1 MKKAFIT
8 LFAFLLLYQ
17 NSFAQNS
24 GNNSIKI
31 LTQKKGVSIRGMA
44 VPNTNTIWASGS
56 KGSIAKSVNGGTDFE
71 WMQVAG
77 YETRDFRSIHAWDD
91 KEAIIVAIA
100 APAII
105 LKTKDGGTSWY
116 KVYENTDTLMFLD
129 AIHFK
134 DASNGLVVGDPIGNT
149 IFLLSTSDKGEHW
162 NEVSSSYF
170 KTPLEKGEAFFASSG
185 SNIAQLSKEDFLVS
199 GGMRSRLWI
208 NGEAMDIPIIQGGK
222 STGANSM
229 AISPNGNNI
238 MIVGGDFMK
247 DTSRLENAVGLKL
260 MEEPNSNQE
269 KGQLKRKSLWVLDKY
284 IGHPNGYRSGVEYVS
299 NTLLISCGTSG
310 VDISKNKGKNWDLI
324 SIESFHVVRKQPNT
338 KAVFL
343 AGGGGRIGYY
353 SIP

>member
-8 LFAFLLLYQ
+8 LFAFLLLCQ

-56 KGSIAKSVNGGTDFE
+56 KGSIALSVNGGTDFE
-71 WMQVAG
+71 WMQVPG
-77 YETRDFRSIHAWDD
+77 YETRDFRSIHAWDE
-91 KEAIIVAIA
+91 KEAIIVAVA

-105 LKTKDGGTSWY
+105 LKTKDGGNSWY
-116 KVYENTDTLMFLD
+116 KVYENADTLMFLD

-134 DASNGLVVGDPIGNT
+134 DASNGLVVGDPIHNY
-149 IFLLSTSDKGEHW
+149 IFLLSTNDKGEHW
-162 NEVSSSYF
+162 NEVSSKYF

-208 NGEAMDIPIIQGGK
+208 NGSAMDIPIIQGGK

-229 AISPNGNNI
+229 AISPNGNRI

-247 DTSRLENAVGLKL
+247 DTSRIENVVGLKL
-260 MEEPNSNQE
+260 MEEPNSDQ
-269 KGQLKRKSLWVLDKY
+269 KWQSKRKSSWVVDNS
-284 IGHPNGYRSGVEYVS
+284 IGQPNGYRSGVEYLTNS
-299 NTLLISCGTSG
+299 ILTACGTTG
-310 VDISKNKGKNWDLI
+310 VDISKNKGKSWELI
-324 SIESFHVVRKQPNT
+324 SNESFHVVRKQPNT

-343 AGGGGRIGYY
+343 AGSGGRIGYY

>member
-56 KGSIAKSVNGGTDFE
+56 KGSIALSVNGGTNFE
-71 WMQVAG
+71 WMQVQG
-77 YETRDFRSIHAWDD
+77 YETRDFRSIHAWNE
-91 KEAIIVAIA
+91 KEAIIVAVA

-105 LKTKDGGTSWY
+105 LKTKDGGKSWY
-116 KVYENTDTLMFLD
+116 KVYENADTLMFLD

-134 DASNGLVVGDPIGNT
+134 NASNGLVVGDPISNS
-149 IFLLSTSDKGEHW
+149 IFLLSTNDKGEHW
-162 NEVSSSYF
+162 NEVPSNYF

-185 SNIAQLSKEDFLVS
+185 SNIAQLSKDDFLVS
-199 GGMRSRLWI
+199 GGLRSRLWI

-229 AISPNGNNI
+229 AISTNGNNI

-247 DTSRLENAVGLKL
+247 DTSRLQNAVGLKL
-260 MEEPNSNQE
+260 S
-269 KGQLKRKSLWVLDKY
+269 KRKSTWVVEKF
-284 IGHPNGYRSGVEYVS
+284 IGHPNGYRSGVDYLTNS
-299 NTLLISCGTSG
+299 ILIACGTTG
-310 VDISKNKGKNWDLI
+310 VDISKNKGKSWELI
-324 SIESFHVVRKQPNT
+324 SNESFHVVRKQPNT
-338 KAVFL
+338 KAIFL
-343 AGGGGRIGYY
+343 AGTGGRIGYY
-353 SIP
+353 IIP

>member
-1 MKKAFIT
+1 MKKACIA
-8 LFAFLLLYQ
+8 LFAILISCQ
-17 NSFAQNS
+17 NSIAQNS

-31 LTQKKGVSIRGMA
+31 LSQKKGVSIRGLA
-44 VPNTNTIWASGS
+44 VPNQNTIWASGS
-56 KGSIAKSVNGGTDFE
+56 KGSIAKSVNGGADFE
-71 WMQVAG
+71 WMQVKG
-77 YETRDFRSIHAWDD
+77 YESRDFRSIHAWDD

-134 DASNGLVVGDPIGNT
+134 DASNGLVVGDPISNH
-149 IFLLSTSDKGEHW
+149 IFLLSTVDKGENW
-162 NEVSSSYF
+162 NEVPSSYF

-185 SNIAQLSKEDFLVS
+185 SNIAQLSKDDFLVS
-199 GGMRSRLWI
+199 GGVRSRLWI
-208 NGEAMDIPIIQGGK
+208 NGAAMDIPILQGGT
-222 STGANSM
+222 SMGANSM

-247 DTSRLENAVGLKL
+247 DTSRTQNAVGLKL
-260 MEEPNSNQE
+260 FIKPNSNKKWQSE
-269 KGQLKRKSLWVLDKY
+269 KIPYWKIDEFVGF
-284 IGHPNGYRSGVEYVS
+284 PNGYRSGVEYVS
-299 NTLLISCGTSG
+299 NTILISCGTSG

-324 SIESFHVVRKQPNT
+324 STESFHVVRKQPNT

-353 SIP
+353 RIP

>member
-1 MKKAFIT
+1 MKKAFIA
-8 LFAFLLLYQ
+8 LFAFLILYQ

-31 LTQKKGVSIRGMA
+31 LTQKKGVSVRALA
-44 VPNTNTIWASGS
+44 VPNLNTIWASGS

-71 WMQVAG
+71 WMQVKG

-91 KEAIIVAIA
+91 KQAIIVAVA

-116 KVYENTDTLMFLD
+116 KVYENADTLMFLD

-134 DASNGLVVGDPIGNT
+134 DASNGLVVGDPISNH
-149 IFLLSTSDKGEHW
+149 IFLLSTVDKGEHW
-162 NEVSSSYF
+162 NEIPSSYF

-199 GGMRSRLWI
+199 GGLRSRLWI
-208 NGEAMDIPIIQGGK
+208 NGLAMDIPILQGGT

-247 DTSRLENAVGLKL
+247 DTSRLQNAVGLKL
-260 MEEPNSNQE
+260 FIKPNSNQKWQSE
-269 KGQLKRKSLWVLDKY
+269 KIPYWKIDELAGL
-284 IGHPNGYRSGVEYVS
+284 PNGYRSGVEYIT
-299 NTLLISCGTSG
+299 NTILIACGTSG
-310 VDISKNKGKNWDLI
+310 VDISMNKGKSWDLI
-324 SIESFHVVRKQPNT
+324 STESFHVVRKQPTT

-353 SIP
+353 RIS

>member
-1 MKKAFIT
+1 MKKACIA
-8 LFAFLLLYQ
+8 LFAILISCQ
-17 NSFAQNS
+17 NSIAQNS

-31 LTQKKGVSIRGMA
+31 LSQKKGVIIRGLA
-44 VPNTNTIWASGS
+44 VPNQNTIWASGS
-56 KGSIAKSVNGGTDFE
+56 KGSIAKSVNGGADFE
-71 WMQVAG
+71 WMQVKG
-77 YETRDFRSIHAWDD
+77 YESRDFRSIHAWDD

-134 DASNGLVVGDPIGNT
+134 DAANGLVVGDPISNH
-149 IFLLSTSDKGEHW
+149 IFLLSTVDKGENW
-162 NEVSSSYF
+162 NEVPSSYF

-185 SNIAQLSKEDFLVS
+185 SNIAQLSKDDFLVS
-199 GGMRSRLWI
+199 GGVRSRLWI
-208 NGEAMDIPIIQGGK
+208 NGAAMEIPILQGGT

-247 DTSRLENAVGLKL
+247 DTSRKQNAVGLKL
-260 MEEPNSNQE
+260 FIKPNSNKKWQSE
-269 KGQLKRKSLWVLDKY
+269 KIPYWKIDEFVGF
-284 IGHPNGYRSGVEYVS
+284 PNGYRSGVEYVS
-299 NTLLISCGTSG
+299 NTILISCGTSG

-324 SIESFHVVRKQPNT
+324 STESFHVVRKQPNT

-353 SIP
+353 RIP

>member
-1 MKKAFIT
+1 MKKACIA
-8 LFAFLLLYQ
+8 LLAFLLLYQ

-31 LTQKKGVSIRGMA
+31 LTQKKGVSIRGLA
-44 VPNTNTIWASGS
+44 VPNLNTIWASGS

-71 WMQVAG
+71 WMQVKG
-77 YETRDFRSIHAWDD
+77 YETRDFRSIHAWDE
-91 KEAIIVAIA
+91 KEAIIVAVA

-105 LKTKDGGTSWY
+105 LKTKDGGNSWY
-116 KVYENTDTLMFLD
+116 TVYENADTLMFLD

-134 DASNGLVVGDPIGNT
+134 DASNGLVVGDPISNH
-149 IFLLSTSDKGEHW
+149 IFLLSTVDKGEHW
-162 NEVSSSYF
+162 NEIPSSYF

-199 GGMRSRLWI
+199 GGLRSRLWI
-208 NGEAMDIPIIQGGK
+208 NGLAMDIPILQGGT

-238 MIVGGDFMK
+238 MIVGGDFMR
-247 DTSRLENAVGLKL
+247 DTSRLQNAVGLKL
-260 MEEPNSNQE
+260 FIKPNSNQKWQSE
-269 KGQLKRKSLWVLDKY
+269 KIPYWKIDELAGL
-284 IGHPNGYRSGVEYVS
+284 PNGYRSGVEYI
-299 NTLLISCGTSG
+299 TKTILIACGTSG
-310 VDISKNKGKNWDLI
+310 VDISMNKGKNWDLI
-324 SIESFHVVRKQPNT
+324 STESFHVVRKQPST

-353 SIP
+353 HIL

>member
-8 LFAFLLLYQ
+8 LFAFLLLYE
-17 NSFAQNS
+17 NSYAQKS

-31 LTQKKGVSIRGMA
+31 LTQKKGVSIRGLA

-71 WMQVAG
+71 WMQVKG
-77 YETRDFRSIHAWDD
+77 YESRDFRSIHAWDD
-91 KEAIIVAIA
+91 KEAIIVAVA

-116 KVYENTDTLMFLD
+116 KVYENADTLMFLD

-134 DASNGLVVGDPIGNT
+134 DASNGLVVGDPIHNY
-149 IFLLSTSDKGEHW
+149 IFLLSTNDKGEHW
-162 NEVSSSYF
+162 NEIPSSYF

-185 SNIAQLSKEDFLVS
+185 SNIAQLSKDDFLVS
-199 GGMRSRLWI
+199 GGLRSRLWI
-208 NGEAMDIPIIQGGK
+208 NGKALDIPMLQGGT
-222 STGANSM
+222 STGANSI
-229 AISPNGNNI
+229 AISPNGINI

-247 DTSRLENAVGLKL
+247 DTSRLQNAVGLKL
-260 MEEPNSNQE
+260 FIKPNSNKKWQSE
-269 KGQLKRKSLWVLDKY
+269 KIPYWKIDEF
-284 IGHPNGYRSGVEYVS
+284 IGLPNGYRSGVEYVS
-299 NTLLISCGTSG
+299 NTILISCGTSG
-310 VDISKNKGKNWDLI
+310 VDISINKGKSWDLI
-324 SIESFHVVRKQPNT
+324 STESFHVVRKQSNT

>member
-1 MKKAFIT
+1 MKKACIA
-8 LFAFLLLYQ
+8 LFAILISCQ
-17 NSFAQNS
+17 NSIAQNS

-31 LTQKKGVSIRGMA
+31 LSQKKGVSIRGLA
-44 VPNTNTIWASGS
+44 VPNQNTIWASGS
-56 KGSIAKSVNGGTDFE
+56 KGSIAKSVNGGADFE
-71 WMQVAG
+71 WMQVKG
-77 YETRDFRSIHAWDD
+77 YESRDFRSIHAWDD

-134 DASNGLVVGDPIGNT
+134 DASNGLIVGDPISNH
-149 IFLLSTSDKGEHW
+149 IFLLSTVDKGENW
-162 NEVSSSYF
+162 NEVPSSYF

-185 SNIAQLSKEDFLVS
+185 SNIAQLSKDDFLVS
-199 GGMRSRLWI
+199 GGVRSRLWI
-208 NGEAMDIPIIQGGK
+208 NGAAMEIPILQGGT

-247 DTSRLENAVGLKL
+247 DTSRTQNAVGLKL
-260 MEEPNSNQE
+260 FIKPNSNKKWQSE
-269 KGQLKRKSLWVLDKY
+269 KIPYWKIDEFVGF
-284 IGHPNGYRSGVEYVS
+284 PNGYRSGVEYVS
-299 NTLLISCGTSG
+299 NTILISCGTSG

-324 SIESFHVVRKQPNT
+324 STESFHVVRKQPNT

-353 SIP
+353 RVP

>member
-1 MKKAFIT
+1 MKKACIA
-8 LFAFLLLYQ
+8 LLAFLLLYQ

-31 LTQKKGVSIRGMA
+31 LTQKKGVSIRGLA
-44 VPNTNTIWASGS
+44 VPNLNTIWASGS

-71 WMQVAG
+71 WMQVKG
-77 YETRDFRSIHAWDD
+77 YETRDFRSIHAWDE
-91 KEAIIVAIA
+91 KEAIIVAVA

-105 LKTKDGGTSWY
+105 LKTKDGGNSWY
-116 KVYENTDTLMFLD
+116 KVYQNADTLMFLD

-134 DASNGLVVGDPIGNT
+134 DAANGLVVGDPISNH
-149 IFLLSTSDKGEHW
+149 IFLLSTVDKGENW
-162 NEVSSSYF
+162 NEIPSSYF

-199 GGMRSRLWI
+199 GGLRSRLWI
-208 NGEAMDIPIIQGGK
+208 NGLAMDIPILQGGT

-238 MIVGGDFMK
+238 MIVGGDFMR
-247 DTSRLENAVGLKL
+247 DTSRLQNAVGLKL
-260 MEEPNSNQE
+260 FIKPNSNQKWQSE
-269 KGQLKRKSLWVLDKY
+269 KIPYWKIDELAGL
-284 IGHPNGYRSGVEYVS
+284 PNGYRSGVEYI
-299 NTLLISCGTSG
+299 TKTILIACGTSG
-310 VDISKNKGKNWDLI
+310 VDISMNKGKNWDLI
-324 SIESFHVVRKQPNT
+324 STESFHVVRKQPST

-353 SIP
+353 HIL

>member
-1 MKKAFIT
+1 MKKACIA
-8 LFAFLLLYQ
+8 LFAILISCQ
-17 NSFAQNS
+17 NSIAQNS

-31 LTQKKGVSIRGMA
+31 LSQKKGVSIRGLA
-44 VPNTNTIWASGS
+44 VPNQNTIWASGS
-56 KGSIAKSVNGGTDFE
+56 KGSIAKSVNGGADFE
-71 WMQVAG
+71 WMQVKG
-77 YETRDFRSIHAWDD
+77 YESRDFRSIHAWDD

-134 DASNGLVVGDPIGNT
+134 DASNGLVVGDPISNH
-149 IFLLSTSDKGEHW
+149 IFLLSTVDKGEHW
-162 NEVSSSYF
+162 NEIPSSYF

-199 GGMRSRLWI
+199 GGLRSRLWI
-208 NGEAMDIPIIQGGK
+208 NGEALDIPIIQGGT

-247 DTSRLENAVGLKL
+247 DTSRLQNAVGLKL
-260 MEEPNSNQE
+260 FIKPNSNQKWQSE
-269 KGQLKRKSLWVLDKY
+269 KIPYWKIDEFVGF
-284 IGHPNGYRSGVEYVS
+284 PNGYRSGVEYVS
-299 NTLLISCGTSG
+299 NTILISCGTSG

-324 SIESFHVVRKQPNT
+324 STESFHVVRKQPTT

-353 SIP
+353 RIS

>member
-1 MKKAFIT
+1 MKKACIA

-31 LTQKKGVSIRGMA
+31 LTQKKGVSIRGLA
-44 VPNTNTIWASGS
+44 VPNLNTIWASGS

-71 WMQVAG
+71 WMQVKG

-91 KEAIIVAIA
+91 KEAIIVAVA

-105 LKTKDGGTSWY
+105 LKTKDGGNSWY
-116 KVYENTDTLMFLD
+116 TVYENADTLMFLD

-134 DASNGLVVGDPIGNT
+134 DAANGLVVGDPISNH
-149 IFLLSTSDKGEHW
+149 IFLLSTVDKGENW
-162 NEVSSSYF
+162 NEIPSSYF

-199 GGMRSRLWI
+199 GGLRSRLWI
-208 NGEAMDIPIIQGGK
+208 NGEALDIPIIQGGT

-247 DTSRLENAVGLKL
+247 DTSRLQNAVGLKL
-260 MEEPNSNQE
+260 FIKPNSNQKWQSE
-269 KGQLKRKSLWVLDKY
+269 KIPYWKIDELAGL
-284 IGHPNGYRSGVEYVS
+284 PNGYRSGVEYIT
-299 NTLLISCGTSG
+299 NTILIACGTSG
-310 VDISKNKGKNWDLI
+310 VDISMNKGKNWDLI
-324 SIESFHVVRKQPNT
+324 STESFHVVRKQPTT

-353 SIP
+353 RIS

>member
-1 MKKAFIT
+1 MKKACIA
-8 LFAFLLLYQ
+8 LFAILISCQ
-17 NSFAQNS
+17 NSIAQNS

-31 LTQKKGVSIRGMA
+31 LSQKKGVSIRGLA
-44 VPNTNTIWASGS
+44 VPNQNTIWASGS
-56 KGSIAKSVNGGTDFE
+56 KGSIAKSVNGGADFE
-71 WMQVAG
+71 WMQVKG
-77 YETRDFRSIHAWDD
+77 YESRDFRSIHAWDD

-134 DASNGLVVGDPIGNT
+134 DAANGLVVGDPISNH
-149 IFLLSTSDKGEHW
+149 IFLLSTVDKGENW
-162 NEVSSSYF
+162 NEVPSSYF

-185 SNIAQLSKEDFLVS
+185 SNIAQLSKDDFLVS
-199 GGMRSRLWI
+199 GGVRSRLWI
-208 NGEAMDIPIIQGGK
+208 NGAAMDIPILQGGT
-222 STGANSM
+222 STGANSL

-247 DTSRLENAVGLKL
+247 DTSRTQNAVGLKL
-260 MEEPNSNQE
+260 FIKPNSNKKWQSE
-269 KGQLKRKSLWVLDKY
+269 KIPYWKIDEFVGF
-284 IGHPNGYRSGVEYVS
+284 PNGYRSGVEYVS
-299 NTLLISCGTSG
+299 NTILISCGTSG

-324 SIESFHVVRKQPNT
+324 STESFHVVRKQPNT

-353 SIP
+353 RIP

>member
-1 MKKAFIT
+1 MKKAFIA
-8 LFAFLLLYQ
+8 LFAFLILYQ

-31 LTQKKGVSIRGMA
+31 LTQKKGVSVRALA
-44 VPNTNTIWASGS
+44 VPNLNTIWASGS

-71 WMQVAG
+71 WMQVKG

-91 KEAIIVAIA
+91 KQAIIVAVA

-116 KVYENTDTLMFLD
+116 KVYENADTLMFLD

-134 DASNGLVVGDPIGNT
+134 DASNGLVVGDPISNH
-149 IFLLSTSDKGEHW
+149 IFLLSTVDKGEHW
-162 NEVSSSYF
+162 NEIPSSYF

-199 GGMRSRLWI
+199 GGLRSRLWI
-208 NGEAMDIPIIQGGK
+208 NGLAMDIPILQGGT

-247 DTSRLENAVGLKL
+247 DTSRLQNAVGLKL
-260 MEEPNSNQE
+260 FIKPNSNQKWQSE
-269 KGQLKRKSLWVLDKY
+269 KIPYWKIDELAGL
-284 IGHPNGYRSGVEYVS
+284 PNGYRSGVEYIT
-299 NTLLISCGTSG
+299 NNILIACGTSG
-310 VDISKNKGKNWDLI
+310 VDISMNKGKSWDLI
-324 SIESFHVVRKQPNT
+324 STESFHVVRKQPTT
-338 KAVFL
+338 KAFFL

-353 SIP
+353 RIS